1 MATCSKRRVDDP
13 TSGVT
18 ATKKRHDYYDGED
31 ELFTTFPKKL
41 IRRLAK
47 HLETLCCEDDYVF
60 KTLRILNCNGAD
72 YNGGVPFTKAYCS
85 VTLGSRTLLFGSV
98 FVDGIK
104 MLKAFLKDR
113 HVPTD
118 LQEKRILRKL
128 LIFISD
134 KGNEEVWHGNLD
146 IIVDNDTVG
155 VSYPSECKADSPGGK
170 STVEVKLKH
179 VNLSRNQQIMSET
192 IVFSFLQ
199 KQRHPESRHFL
210 FPCIGVANTGM
221 VVYFYD
227 SQKDVLLESSFISLV
242 SVEGKVNTQAILASW
257 FVVNYKY
264 LSSGIP
270 HSKAPDEKAGFFSHV
285 KEKLEIYEHNLKFG
299 NVGISTSLEDD
310 DSDLEVEP
318 SDFLSETRWELLEI
332 GSMSGS
338 QS

>member
-134 KGNEEVWHGNLD
+134 KEAHLLLKNLEKFNETELTMVLANHLHGKLATSSKYVIDKNCTKESKHCPCSSENCSLSGQFA
-146 IIVDNDTVG
+146 DTSIG
-155 VSYPSECKADSPGGK
+155 MNGFGPYHICCGASLGKGEPFCINGGCSPSG
-170 STVEVKLKH
+170 T
-179 VNLSRNQQIMSET
+179 
-192 IVFSFLQ
+192 
-199 KQRHPESRHFL
+199 
-210 FPCIGVANTGM
+210 
-221 VVYFYD
+221 
-227 SQKDVLLESSFISLV
+227 
-242 SVEGKVNTQAILASW
+242 
-257 FVVNYKY
+257 
-264 LSSGIP
+264 
-270 HSKAPDEKAGFFSHV
+270 
-285 KEKLEIYEHNLKFG
+285 
-299 NVGISTSLEDD
+299 
-310 DSDLEVEP
+310 
-318 SDFLSETRWELLEI
+318 
-332 GSMSGS
+332 
-338 QS
+338 